1 MLRRLTKEE
10 TQKLESIDDADIA
23 FRYITSLGE
32 MGELFGEPHDL
43 VTYLNEIDKFITTK
57 SLFRESYNRS
67 YFAKSLLI
75 GDSYNELPVIT
86 RKRVSMDEAV
96 KFANSVFNQDDEY
109 WWPDDLIANQYC
121 ISNVA
126 TSNFCDNAAAKWDAS
141 YFEDRED
148 FIYYIRDHFVYCIET
163 LPNGVHIEEET
174 INTKSTAKK
183 ETKLFGTKRNGKVST
198 TTKTTGRGKNKMMNF
213 FGDDFGK
220 IEGMGLSVLTGELAI
235 PAEDGRYFTFNPKTK
250 EITDVS
256 AFVMEMDLPA
266 YAMPVSANTI
276 VPGDIVQV
284 NYHFLFVSSVT
295 KAGKITGINP
305 DTSEEITVA
314 PIKNAVLNQSFV
326 AKVTTI
332 NMLTD
337 AMATPGAEAD
347 GSKGPF
353 GNMNPM
359 MLMMMMNKDGDDSM
373 MSKMMLPMM
382 MQQGGLTG
390 GADGQMNPMMMMML
404 MDKMG

>member
-10 TQKLESIDDADIA
+10 VGKLESISNADGF
-23 FRYITSLGE
+23 FRYITTLGG
-32 MGELFGEPHDL
+32 MGELFDERHDL
-43 VTYLNEIDKFITTK
+43 VTYLNEINKFVTNK
-57 SLFRESYNRS
+57 SLFSFAYNRG

-86 RKRVSMDEAV
+86 RKRISLGDAA
-96 KFANSVFNQDDEY
+96 KFADSVINQDPEY
-109 WWPDDLIANQYC
+109 WWPEDLIANQYC

-126 TSNFCDNAAAKWDAS
+126 TSNFCDSAASKWDAD

-148 FIYYIRDHFVYCIET
+148 FIYHIRDHFIYCIET
-163 LPNGVHIEEET
+163 LPNGIHIEGET
-174 INTKSTAKK
+174 INVKATTKK
-183 ETKLFGTKRNGKVST
+183 ETKTLNTKRNGKIST
-198 TTKTTGRGKNKMMNF
+198 NTNGKGEKKMMNF

-235 PAEDGRYFTFNPKTK
+235 PGEDGRYFTFNPKTK
-250 EITDVS
+250 EIADVS
-256 AFVMEMDLPA
+256 SFTMEMDLPA
-266 YAMPVSANTI
+266 YAMPVPANTI

-295 KAGKITGINP
+295 KTGKITGINP
-305 DTSEEITVA
+305 NTSEEITVA

-332 NMLTD
+332 NMFTES
-337 AMATPGAEAD
+337 MATPGAEAD

-382 MQQGGLTG
+382 LQQGGLTG

>member
-10 TQKLESIDDADIA
+10 IEKLESISDADLF
-23 FRYITSLGE
+23 FRYITTLGA
-32 MGELFGEPHDL
+32 MGELFDERHDL

-57 SLFRESYNRS
+57 SLFDFAYKRE

-75 GDSYNELPVIT
+75 GDSYNEFPVIT
-86 RKRVSMDEAV
+86 RKRISIDDAA
-96 KFANSVFNQDDEY
+96 KFADSVINQDDEY
-109 WWPDDLIANQYC
+109 WWPEDLIANQYC
-121 ISNVA
+121 ISNVS
-126 TSNFCDNAAAKWDAS
+126 TSSFCDTASSKWDAN

-148 FIYYIRDHFVYCIET
+148 FIYYVRDNFIYCIET
-163 LPNGVHIEEET
+163 LPNGVHIEEEI

-183 ETKLFGTKRNGKVST
+183 KTKIFGTKRNEKVST
-198 TTKTTGRGKNKMMNF
+198 KTNGKGEKKMMNF

-256 AFVMEMDLPA
+256 AFIMEMDLPA
-266 YAMPVSANTI
+266 YAMPVPANTI
-276 VPGDIVQV
+276 IPGDIVQV

-305 DTSEEITVA
+305 NTSEEITVA

-326 AKVTTI
+326 AKITTI
-332 NMLTD
+332 NMFTD

-359 MLMMMMNKDGDDSM
+359 MLMMMMNKDGNDSM

-390 GADGQMNPMMMMML
+390 GADGQMNPMMMMMF
-404 MDKMG
+404 MDKMD